1 MEGRRAEANEVVNE
15 QCSSSGYQAS
25 RLSVRG
31 FRRRA
36 KTGGETT
43 MPVISNALDLI
54 FQNLFFEVGDMIPAG
69 RLFVKLEGYNVTG
82 SIKVK
87 PAMFM
92 IDDLE
97 RRGLIA
103 PHRSTIVES
112 SSGNLGIALALI
124 CRLRGYGFVCVTDP
138 NISSTNR
145 RGIEAYGGEVHII
158 DRRDPQG
165 GYLESRLAYIRSL
178 LSANPDFIWLNQ
190 YANPANIRAHAQW
203 TATEILSE
211 FPNLTHLY
219 VGTGTTG
226 TIMGLAEV
234 FAVRS
239 SRTQIIG
246 VEPEGSVT
254 FDQRQTGRRLIPGI
268 GTSRRPEIAD
278 AEYLDRIVYV
288 SEVDAVRM
296 CHRLAKRNGLLLGG
310 SSGSV
315 MAAVAADSRQFDADS
330 MILAIS
336 PDLGDKYLD
345 TIYSPEWVNA
355 TYGDI
360 LPSDNGTLIAPCEP
374 LSTVIARNAPRPPS
388 QERRRNRMVADR
400 VREIERSSLL

>member
-1 MEGRRAEANEVVNE
+1 
-15 QCSSSGYQAS
+15 
-25 RLSVRG
+25 
-31 FRRRA
+31 
-36 KTGGETT
+36 
-43 MPVISNALDLI
+43 
-54 FQNLFFEVGDMIPAG
+54 
-69 RLFVKLEGYNVTG
+69 
-82 SIKVK
+82 
-87 PAMFM
+87 
-92 IDDLE
+92 
-97 RRGLIA
+97 
-103 PHRSTIVES
+103 
-112 SSGNLGIALALI
+112 
-124 CRLRGYGFVCVTDP
+124 
-138 NISSTNR
+138 
-145 RGIEAYGGEVHII
+145 
-158 DRRDPQG
+158 
-165 GYLESRLAYIRSL
+165 
-178 LSANPDFIWLNQ
+178 
-190 YANPANIRAHAQW
+190 
-203 TATEILSE
+203 
-211 FPNLTHLY
+211 
-219 VGTGTTG
+219 
-226 TIMGLAEV
+226 MGLAEV

-254 FDQRQTGRRLIPGI
+254 FDQRQTGSRLIPGI

-278 AEYLDRIVYV
+278 AEYLDRIVYI

-355 TYGDI
+355 TYGDV
-360 LPSDNGTLIAPCEP
+360 LPADNEMLIAPSEP